1 MSVLLILFLFIFSS
15 CIASNNYIKIEDF
28 LAFAEEHNI
37 GAAKAFAWLNARRK
51 AREPF
56 RNTVSEN
63 DHLRPIEPVNFDA
76 DRLQKA
82 IAITRPSK
90 HDYHPVRSSKR
101 NIEQQ
106 EKSKKSKEL
115 TSAEKQRIDAVQC
128 KTELGS
134 FKSAKKNEPHF
145 IVPSVTTA
153 PISNRSQ
160 SKQNGGGMDVVLSR
174 LEKIVD
180 KLENRSSLET
190 KVELNQASDKRG
202 IFTLKWPKQLEN
214 KSWDDI
220 KKICHHTFYNEL
232 RVVPEPAGLID
243 SVPIKQRQFMFETF
257 ADFDSDNRMIKDPIS
272 KKRREIERLASLSR
286 TINRWKLK
294 QYKPCSS
301 KPFSK
306 KSKQNRMVYQLKQPK
321 G

>member
-37 GAAKAFAWLNARRK
+37 GAAKAFAWLNARRNE
-51 AREPF
+51 REPF
-56 RNTVSEN
+56 RNTVLEN
-63 DHLRPIEPVNFDA
+63 DHLKPIEPVNFDEN
-76 DRLQKA
+76 RLQQA
-82 IAITRPSK
+82 IEMTRPPRYG
-90 HDYHPVRSSKR
+90 YHPVRSSKR

-134 FKSAKKNEPHF
+134 FKSAKKSQKPHF
-145 IVPSVTTA
+145 IVPSATSA

-190 KVELNQASDKRG
+190 KVELNQVSDKRG

-220 KKICHHTFYNEL
+220 EKICHHSFYNEL
-232 RVVPEPAGLID
+232 RVTSESIM
-243 SVPIKQRQFMFETF
+243 QRQCMHETF
-257 ADFDSDNRMIKDPIS
+257 ADFDRDNRMINEPIS

-286 TINRWKLK
+286 TVKRWKSMA
-294 QYKPCSS
+294 QEYKPCSMKNE
-301 KPFSK
+301 KPMLK
-306 KSKQNRMVYQLKQPK
+306 KSKLYHLNQPK
-321 G
+321 K